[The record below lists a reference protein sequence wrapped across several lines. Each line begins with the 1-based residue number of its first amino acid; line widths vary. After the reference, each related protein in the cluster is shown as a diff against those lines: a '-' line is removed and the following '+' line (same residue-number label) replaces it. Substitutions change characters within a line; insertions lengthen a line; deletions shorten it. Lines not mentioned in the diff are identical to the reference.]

1 MAEFSNITLL
11 KLTMDVIS
19 VYEKGKLT
27 SARIIPLNM
36 VEVFVMDFT
45 MLFCNVSSIPG
56 FANYA

>member
-1 MAEFSNITLL
+1 
-11 KLTMDVIS
+11 MDVIS